1 MLEVYIRELDRG
13 AVETDALVPPG
24 DTALGGLEVRL
35 AEPLRI
41 TGRLQ
46 SAAEGEYFWRGRMIG
61 TLVTECRRCL
71 AEVRVPVDAELNVLF
86 SSDPDMA
93 DDPSV
98 YPLPARPREIDLR
111 PVVREEL
118 ALAAPGFPLCREAC
132 AGLCAG
138 CGADLNAGP
147 CACASPADST

>member
-24 DTALGGLEVRL
+24 DPALEGLEVRL
-35 AEPLRI
+35 AEPLRV

-46 SAAEGEYFWRGRMIG
+46 SAAEGEYFWRGRMVG
-61 TLVTECRRCL
+61 RLATECRRCL
-71 AEVRVPVDAELNVLF
+71 AEVTVPVDAELNVLF
-86 SSDPDMA
+86 SADPDMT

-111 PVVREEL
+111 PVIREEL
-118 ALAAPGFPLCREAC
+118 ALAAPVFPLCRDAC

-147 CACASPADST
+147 CGCAAADST